1 LTGLSIAALRN
12 YSELINRFLK
22 TFQQRFGQD
31 GCGLRSVFQSK
42 AGQKQLSEDSM
53 KHCKFNT
60 TSAALLLIVFTPLV
74 SQAQTPSLRTPR

>member
-1 LTGLSIAALRN
+1 MDAA
-12 YSELINRFLK
+12 YGAFPVE
-22 TFQQRFGQD
+22 
-31 GCGLRSVFQSK
+31 

-74 SQAQTPSLRTPR
+74 SQAQTPVIADAKVNSSARPG